1 MQEDNSKRGK
11 LIGYIIT
18 NVICIAFILYLI
30 FANKLFEQTELKEIY
45 NILCTAFFAP
55 GVLCLLFA
63 ALIALS
69 NEGSLDSISYMLR
82 RLGQNLIPFIK
93 KNDEKYAD
101 YVANKKRVSGYSF
114 MTWSGLVYFVISMI
128 FLILYFIV

>member
-1 MQEDNSKRGK
+1 MQEESSKRTK

-18 NVICIAFILYLI
+18 NVISIAFVLYLI
-30 FANKLFEQTELKEIY
+30 FMYDLFKQTESKEIF
-45 NILCTAFFAP
+45 NILCTAFFVP

-69 NEGSLDSISYMLR
+69 NEGSLDAISYMLR

-101 YVANKKRVSGYSF
+101 YVEKKKRVTGYSF
-114 MTWSGLVYFVISMI
+114 MTWTGLVYTIISVI
-128 FLILYFIV
+128 FLIIYFIV